1 MYFSEF
7 VIFTRFLS
15 FISLAYVALRYK
27 TSQHSCLSVNFSKSS
42 RLSSFEDTSDDPA
55 VKLSSC
61 EDAEDPGE
69 SIGDPAV
76 KLSSKGDSSNGDSVV
91 KLSSVQ
97 NLSSNPALK
106 LSSGQVLSDPTGKFS
121 ICQEQD
127 TSVDPTGKLK
137 SWEDNGFYPTGKL
150 SSCED
155 TIGCPT
161 GKLNVWNDTSGEV
174 TSTVLERLECAEQ
187 VIHFNGVKHKSVI
200 P

>member
-1 MYFSEF
+1 M
-7 VIFTRFLS
+7 
-15 FISLAYVALRYK
+15 
-27 TSQHSCLSVNFSKSS
+27 
-42 RLSSFEDTSDDPA
+42 SSFEDTSDDPA

-97 NLSSNPALK
+97 NLSSNQALK
-106 LSSGQVLSDPTGKFS
+106 LFGGQVLSDPTGKFS
-121 ICQEQD
+121 ICQD

-137 SWEDNGFYPTGKL
+137 SCEDNGFYPTGKL

-155 TIGCPT
+155 TIGGPT
-161 GKLNVWNDTSGEV
+161 GKLNDTSGEV

-187 VIHFNGVKHKSVI
+187 VIHLNGVKHKSVI

>member
-1 MYFSEF
+1 M
-7 VIFTRFLS
+7 RL
-15 FISLAYVALRYK
+15 
-27 TSQHSCLSVNFSKSS
+27 NPKSS
-42 RLSSFEDTSDDPA
+42 WLSSFEDTSDDPA

-61 EDAEDPGE
+61 KDAEDPGE

-121 ICQEQD
+121 ICQD

-137 SWEDNGFYPTGKL
+137 S
-150 SSCED
+150 CED
-155 TIGCPT
+155 TIGGPT
-161 GKLNVWNDTSGEV
+161 GKLNDTSGEV

-200 P
+200 PWTKLVDWFLVRSSF